1 MIPVDVP
8 VGVIVVERAHLRASA
23 DASTPPISLLKGAP
37 GTLPSTCTLPAVR
50 TPLDTEPILI
60 FINEAI
66 MLSPGLPILD
76 PVLRLLTC
84 HDRQRFK
91 AHGDCG

>member
-1 MIPVDVP
+1 MIPVDVA

-37 GTLPSTCTLPAVR
+37 GTLPSTCALPAVR
-50 TPLDTEPILI
+50 TALDTEPILI
-60 FINEAI
+60 FVNEAV

-76 PVLRLLTC
+76 PLLRLLTC
-84 HDRQRFK
+84 HGRQRFK
-91 AHGDCG
+91 ANSVCG